1 MIKPKSVDEYLSWFS
16 PQVAGMLEAIRQTI
30 AKSAPQAKETISYG
44 MPAFE
49 QDGVLCYFAAFKDH
63 LSFFP
68 TSSGIEAFKHELKGF
83 KTSKGTIQLPLDKPL
98 PLELIGRIVRFRVE
112 ENTSKKTNTNKPKS

>member
-1 MIKPKSVDEYLSWFS
+1 MIKPKSVDEYISWFPS
-16 PQVAGMLEAIRQTI
+16 EVARKLEILRQTI
-30 AKSAPQAKETISYG
+30 AKAAPEAKETISYS

-49 QDGVLCYFAAFKDH
+49 FHGVLCYFAAFKDH

-68 TSSGIEAFKHELKGF
+68 TSSGVEAFKDELKNY

-98 PLELIGRIVRFRVE
+98 PLELITRIVKFRLE
-112 ENTSKKTNTNKPKS
+112 ENTKKLKK

>member
-1 MIKPKSVDEYLSWFS
+1 MIKPKSVDEYISWF
-16 PQVAGMLEAIRQTI
+16 PPEVAGKLEILRQTI
-30 AKSAPQAKETISYG
+30 AKAAPEAKETISYS

-49 QDGVLCYFAAFKDH
+49 FHGVLCYFAAFKDH

-68 TSSGIEAFKHELKGF
+68 TSSGVEAFKDELRDY

-98 PLELIGRIVRFRVE
+98 PLELITRIVKFRFE
-112 ENTSKKTNTNKPKS
+112 ENTKKLKK